1 MTLGELIREYADE
14 HSMTEF
20 VKRSGLSRAYVYNLI
35 NNKNCSGGKI
45 TPSIKTLEK
54 VAKGTQTTLDEIL
67 SCLGY
72 DTVIR
77 IEGRPLPA
85 RRKKEVIEDKHLKK
99 LIKIAKNSHPD
110 DIKTAIDLLKK
121 LGDIRNK

>member
-1 MTLGELIREYADE
+1 MTLGEMIREYADE
-14 HSMTEF
+14 HSMAEF

-35 NNKNCSGGKI
+35 DNKNCSGGKI
-45 TPSIKTLEK
+45 TPSIRTLEK
-54 VAKGTQTTLDEIL
+54 VAKGTQTTLDEVL
-67 SCLGY
+67 MCLGY
-72 DTVIR
+72 DSVVR
-77 IEGRPLPA
+77 VEGKPLRQ

-121 LGDIRNK
+121 LNEIRK